1 MKLLASEQNLKVS
14 FLLDTKKWEAI
25 MLKLNNKQFVV
36 KNLKELSFEMHTLT
50 WKLSLDHMK
59 RGIISYHEIT
69 YLGDYTNDKASNL

>member
-50 WKLSLDHMK
+50 WKLSL
-59 RGIISYHEIT
+59 RPHEAGH
-69 YLGDYTNDKASNL
+69 YCLS